1 MVPFSRFEAKTL
13 LKLTG
18 PIMLAQLTQTMMY
31 FVDTVMAGRFSATD
45 MAALAVASGLWL
57 PVVLTLQGLLLA
69 LTPIVAQYY
78 GSRQTEPVS
87 HFTLQ
92 SLYLGMLLAGLLFML
107 MLFADIPINMLNMEP
122 VLRDKTL
129 QYLYYVS

>member
-57 PVVLTLQGLLLA
+57 PVVLTMQGLLLA
-69 LTPIVAQYY
+69 LTPIVAQYF

-87 HFTLQ
+87 HFTACRLIVYPDAVCRY
-92 SLYLGMLLAGLLFML
+92 SDSHAGYG
-107 MLFADIPINMLNMEP
+107 AGAS
-122 VLRDKTL
+122 R
-129 QYLYYVS
+129 